1 MRISDWSSACALPI
15 STRISDCD
23 VPGSAAPSRPPS
35 PAPAAPPK
43 RSSPPEP
50 HRSSVSSCSWTAPSE
65 HDGTARPPINS
76 PVRSEE
82 HTSELQ
88 SLMRTSYAVFCLKK
102 KKNKIYQLLHDS
114 KTATKTNHTEHEQP
128 ANIQSL

>member
-76 PVRSEE
+76 TVPNPDPLQCNPRAIGGYSSLKHYCLAFDNAAWSDPSMLTPE
-82 HTSELQ
+82 HTKAE
-88 SLMRTSYAVFCLKK
+88 
-102 KKNKIYQLLHDS
+102 D
-114 KTATKTNHTEHEQP
+114 
-128 ANIQSL
+128 